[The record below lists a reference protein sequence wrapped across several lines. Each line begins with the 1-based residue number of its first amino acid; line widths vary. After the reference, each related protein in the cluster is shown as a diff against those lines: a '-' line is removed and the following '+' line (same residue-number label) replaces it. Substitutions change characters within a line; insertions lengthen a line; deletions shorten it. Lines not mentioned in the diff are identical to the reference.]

1 MCIKAALFPDRMFKV
16 RMLVPKDKVDKLV
29 ERIVRLG
36 SYEPADVK
44 TEFGKPIEWARRD
57 LLVVIDHL
65 NKLEHYFEYFELSIE
80 PETGEPVKAKNWEEA
95 AKIAVE
101 RAKNIEE
108 EFEKFVTKI
117 KAIEAKI
124 FDVSTVISKPFALPK
139 DVVEKLKE
147 AFGLVV
153 SREIPPEVKK
163 DMAVIDLATKEA
175 LKLSAEAVKKLA
187 LEIIK
192 LLEEEKKLIIEE
204 AKAWASD
211 YEVEI
216 SHTYGLLLT
225 VKNALE
231 VLAKG
236 RESEY
241 FVYLEG
247 YVPESFFK
255 NTLKAVKDHVSQV
268 GFALVHMVDY
278 DVEKPPT
285 YVRVESEA
293 AKTAYDVENIYGPPD
308 PREFVP
314 AAIMAL
320 TLPFIYMFMFPD
332 WGHAL
337 VLLIFGW
344 GLLHR
349 KNWALAVFKPFGVKR
364 FSKGTDFLGR
374 IMMLV
379 GTASIITGWMAAEF
393 FGPLIGES
401 YADPAIWFWHA
412 LGMVPPL
419 TFGLEHLGDTV
430 IKYVL
435 LSITIGYFHIL
446 IGFIIGIIN
455 EIRFGRKWKA
465 LHYVFPFMLMYL
477 TAGAPFA
484 AGFIASGFGSSIEQM
499 MYLTGLYF
507 NTWMFNLRTGYIGP
521 LFIVFI
527 LALLWRGYGIKL
539 ELEHE
544 HGKAEASI
552 IGMEM
557 FDNFLLVISNI
568 ISYVR
573 IMALA
578 LAHWG
583 LVFAFQVI
591 GEIGGPVL
599 LAILYVLANIMVIM
613 LEGLVSFI
621 HNLRLHFYEWFTK
634 FYIDRGKL
642 FEPAVQYVRVIIE

>member
-1 MCIKAALFPDRMFKV
+1 VSIKAALFPDRMYKV
-16 RMLVPKDKVDKLV
+16 RMLVPKDKADKLV
-29 ERIVRLG
+29 EQIVKLG
-36 SYEPADVK
+36 SYEPADIKV
-44 TEFGKPIEWARRD
+44 EFGKPIEWARRD
-57 LLVVIDHL
+57 LLVINDHL
-65 NKLEHYFEYFELSIE
+65 SKLEHYFDFFELSIE
-80 PETGEPVKAKNWEEA
+80 PEFAEPLKAKSWEEA
-95 AKIAVE
+95 AKKAIE
-101 RAKNIEE
+101 RAKKIEQ
-108 EFEKFVTKI
+108 EFERFANKI
-117 KAIEAKI
+117 KEIEAKI
-124 FDVSTVISKPFALPK
+124 FDVSTIISKPLALPK
-139 DVVEKLKE
+139 DVIEKLKE
-147 AFGLVV
+147 AFGLIV
-153 SREIPPEVKK
+153 SQEIPDEVKK
-163 DMAVIDLATKEA
+163 DMAVVDLATKEA
-175 LKLSAEAVKKLA
+175 LKLSAEVVRKLA
-187 LEIIK
+187 IEIIK
-192 LLEEEKKLIIEE
+192 LLEEEKKMVFEE
-204 AKAWASD
+204 ARAWASD
-211 YEVEI
+211 YELEI
-216 SHTYGLLLT
+216 SSTYGLLLT
-225 VKNALE
+225 VKNALQ
-231 VLAKG
+231 VFAKG

-241 FVYLEG
+241 FIYLEG

-255 NTLKAVKDHVSQV
+255 RTLKVIKEYVAEV
-268 GFALVHMVDY
+268 GFALVHVVDY
-278 DVEKPPT
+278 DTEKPPT
-285 YVRVESEA
+285 YVRVEGSA

-314 AAIMAL
+314 AAIMAF

-337 VLLIFGW
+337 VLVIFGW

-349 KNWALAVFKPFGVKR
+349 KGWALAVFKPFGVKR
-364 FSKGTDFLGR
+364 FTKGTEFLGR
-374 IMMLV
+374 VMMLV
-379 GTASIITGWMAAEF
+379 GTASIITGFLSAEF

-401 YADPAIWFWHA
+401 YIDPAMWLWHS

-419 TFGLEHLGDTV
+419 SFGLEHLGDTV

-446 IGFIIGIIN
+446 IGFIIGLIN
-455 EIRFGRKWKA
+455 EVRFGRTWKA
-465 LHYVFPFMLMYL
+465 IHYVFPFMLMYL

-484 AGFIASGFGSSIEQM
+484 AGFIASGFGSNIEQM
-499 MYLTGLYF
+499 MYLTGEFF

-521 LFIVFI
+521 LFIIFI

-557 FDNFLLVISNI
+557 FDNFLLVVSNI

-634 FYIDRGKL
+634 FYNDRGKL
-642 FEPAVQYVRVIIE
+642 FEPAVQHAPVIIE